1 MSEYFA
7 LIAEDSMDIAGL
19 MQLTLA
25 RVNIESHHA
34 SNGLL
39 ALEFLASRLP
49 DVLLLDINM
58 PGKNGWQ
65 VLEEV
70 KERYPNSTF
79 PVIVLTAFDDPAN
92 KLIGKLQ
99 ARVFRYLTKPF
110 DPRELESTVKEALG
124 IA

>member
-7 LIAEDSMDIAGL
+7 LIAEDNMDIAGL

-25 RVNIESHHA
+25 RSDIDSHHA
-34 SNGLL
+34 SNGIL
-39 ALEFLASRLP
+39 ALEFLASRMP
-49 DVLLLDINM
+49 DILLLDINM

-70 KERYPNSTF
+70 KERYPHSTF
-79 PVIVLTAFDDPAN
+79 PVIVLTAFDDQAN

-110 DPRELESTVKEALG
+110 DPRELEATVKEALG
-124 IA
+124 IS

>member
-7 LIAEDSMDIAGL
+7 LIAEDTFDIAGL

-25 RVNIESHHA
+25 RINVESHHA
-34 SNGLL
+34 SNGIL
-39 ALEFLASRLP
+39 ALEFLANRLP

-65 VLEEV
+65 VLEGV
-70 KERYPNSTF
+70 KELYPDSTF
-79 PVIVLTAFDDPAN
+79 PVIVLTALDDPAN

-110 DPRELESTVKEALG
+110 DPRELEATVKDALG
-124 IA
+124 IS